1 MQLSRLQTLRSL
13 YMERLLG
20 ETYTDISL
28 TKPQNKPLNKQV
40 HESIENCNLCKR
52 HQHSKPVIGL
62 FNPTSKL
69 AFITL
74 TPMLDNQLHFLNNLK
89 AVMLQSIIQ
98 KVFNYP
104 LKDCSILSLL
114 KCDSNSLNL
123 EEEINACLPHLIW
136 QLDNS
141 ASKVIVVFGEVLP
154 KRLLN
159 LSKEESFGRVVSL
172 KTKHFLS
179 TYALEDMLKNP
190 TLKKEALAHFKIA
203 LQFLNQ
209 S

>member
-1 MQLSRLQTLRSL
+1 
-13 YMERLLG
+13 MERLLG

-28 TKPQNKPLNKQV
+28 IKPQNKPLNKRV
-40 HESIENCNLCKR
+40 HEGIENCNLCKR

-74 TPMLDNQLHFLNNLK
+74 TPMLDSQLHFLNNLK
-89 AVMLQSIIQ
+89 ALMLESIIQ

-114 KCDSNSLNL
+114 KCNSNSLNL

-141 ASKVIVVFGEVLP
+141 ASKVIIVFGEVLP

-159 LSKEESFGRVVSL
+159 LSKEESFGRIVSL

>member
-1 MQLSRLQTLRSL
+1 
-13 YMERLLG
+13 MERLLG

-52 HQHSKPVIGL
+52 YQHSKPVIGL

-74 TPMLDNQLHFLNNLK
+74 TPMLDSQLHFLNNLK
-89 AVMLQSIIQ
+89 AVMLESIIQ

-141 ASKVIVVFGEVLP
+141 ASKVIIVFGEILP
-154 KRLLN
+154 RRLLN
-159 LSKEESFGRVVSL
+159 LSKEESFGRIVSL
-172 KTKHFLS
+172 KSKHFLS

>member
-1 MQLSRLQTLRSL
+1 
-13 YMERLLG
+13 MERLLG

-40 HESIENCNLCKR
+40 HEGIGNCNLCKR

-74 TPMLDNQLHFLNNLK
+74 TPMLDSQLHFLNNLK
-89 AVMLQSIIQ
+89 VLMLESIIQ

-159 LSKEESFGRVVSL
+159 LSKEESFGRIVSL
-172 KTKHFLS
+172 KSKHFLS

>member
-1 MQLSRLQTLRSL
+1 MQHSRLQTLRSL

-20 ETYTDISL
+20 ETYTNTSL
-28 TKPQNKPLNKQV
+28 TNPQNKPLNKQI
-40 HESIENCNLCKR
+40 HEGIENCNLCKR

-74 TPMLDNQLHFLNNLK
+74 TPMLDSQLHFLNNLK
-89 AVMLQSIIQ
+89 ALMLESIIQ

-159 LSKEESFGRVVSL
+159 LSKEESFGHVVSL
-172 KTKHFLS
+172 KSKHFLS
-179 TYALEDMLKNP
+179 TYSLEDMLKNP
-190 TLKKEALAHFKIA
+190 TLKKKR
-203 LQFLNQ
+203 
-209 S
+209 

>member
-1 MQLSRLQTLRSL
+1 M
-13 YMERLLG
+13 G

-28 TKPQNKPLNKQV
+28 IKPQNKPLNKQV
-40 HESIENCNLCKR
+40 HEGIENCNLCKR
-52 HQHSKPVIGL
+52 HQHSKPITGL

-74 TPMLDNQLHFLNNLK
+74 TPMLDSQLNFLNNLK
-89 AVMLQSIIQ
+89 ALMLENIIQ

-104 LKDCSILSLL
+104 LKDCNILSLL

-141 ASKVIVVFGEVLP
+141 ASKVIVVFGEILP
-154 KRLLN
+154 RRLLN
-159 LSKEESFGRVVSL
+159 LSKEESFGRIVSF

-179 TYALEDMLKNP
+179 THALEDMLKNP
-190 TLKKEALAHFKIA
+190 TLKKEALAHFKVV

>member
-1 MQLSRLQTLRSL
+1 MQHSRLQTLRSL

-20 ETYTDISL
+20 ETYTNTSL
-28 TKPQNKPLNKQV
+28 TNPQNKPLNKQI
-40 HESIENCNLCKR
+40 HEGIENCNLCKR

-74 TPMLDNQLHFLNNLK
+74 TPMLDSQLHFLNNLK
-89 AVMLQSIIQ
+89 ALMLESIIQ

-159 LSKEESFGRVVSL
+159 LSKEESFGHVVSL
-172 KTKHFLS
+172 KSKHFLS
-179 TYALEDMLKNP
+179 TYSLEDMLKNP

>member
-1 MQLSRLQTLRSL
+1 MQHLRFQTLRSL

-20 ETYTDISL
+20 ETYTNISL

-40 HESIENCNLCKR
+40 HEGIENCNLCKR
-52 HQHSKPVIGL
+52 YQHSKPVIGL
-62 FNPTSKL
+62 FNPTSKI

-74 TPMLDNQLHFLNNLK
+74 TPMLDGQLHFLNNLK
-89 AVMLQSIIQ
+89 AAMLESIIQ

-179 TYALEDMLKNP
+179 TYSLEDMLKNP

>member
-1 MQLSRLQTLRSL
+1 
-13 YMERLLG
+13 MERLLG

-28 TKPQNKPLNKQV
+28 IKPQNKPLNKQV

-52 HQHSKPVIGL
+52 HQHSKPITGL

-74 TPMLDNQLHFLNNLK
+74 TPMLDSQLHFLNNLK
-89 AVMLQSIIQ
+89 AAMLESIIQ

-141 ASKVIVVFGEVLP
+141 ASKVIIVFGEVLP

-159 LSKEESFGRVVSL
+159 LSKEESFGRIVSL

>member
-89 AVMLQSIIQ
+89 ALMLESIIQ

-141 ASKVIVVFGEVLP
+141 ASKVIIVFGEILP

>member
-1 MQLSRLQTLRSL
+1 
-13 YMERLLG
+13 MERLLG

-104 LKDCSILSLL
+104 LKDCNILSLL

-159 LSKEESFGRVVSL
+159 LSKEESFGRIVSL

>member
-1 MQLSRLQTLRSL
+1 
-13 YMERLLG
+13 MERLLG

-28 TKPQNKPLNKQV
+28 IKPQNKPLNKQV

-52 HQHSKPVIGL
+52 HQHSKPITGL

-74 TPMLDNQLHFLNNLK
+74 TPMLDSQLHFLNNLK
-89 AVMLQSIIQ
+89 ALMLESIIQ

-104 LKDCSILSLL
+104 LKDCNILSLL

-141 ASKVIVVFGEVLP
+141 ASKVIVVFGEILP

-179 TYALEDMLKNP
+179 THALENMLKNP

>member
-1 MQLSRLQTLRSL
+1 
-13 YMERLLG
+13 MERLLG

-28 TKPQNKPLNKQV
+28 IKHQNKPLNKQV
-40 HESIENCNLCKR
+40 HEDIENCNLCKR
-52 HQHSKPVIGL
+52 HQHSKPITGL

-74 TPMLDNQLHFLNNLK
+74 TPMLDSQLHFLNNLK
-89 AVMLQSIIQ
+89 AAMLESIIQ

-114 KCDSNSLNL
+114 KCNSNSLNL
-123 EEEINACLPHLIW
+123 EEEINACLPHLTW

-141 ASKVIVVFGEVLP
+141 ASKVIIVFGEILP

-159 LSKEESFGRVVSL
+159 LSKEESFGRIVSL

>member
-1 MQLSRLQTLRSL
+1 
-13 YMERLLG
+13 MERLLG
-20 ETYTDISL
+20 ETYTNISL

-40 HESIENCNLCKR
+40 HEGIENCNLCKR
-52 HQHSKPVIGL
+52 HQHSKPITGL

-89 AVMLQSIIQ
+89 ALMLESIIQ

-159 LSKEESFGRVVSL
+159 LSKEESFGHIVSL

-190 TLKKEALAHFKIA
+190 TLKKEALAHFKIV

>member
-1 MQLSRLQTLRSL
+1 M
-13 YMERLLG
+13 G

-28 TKPQNKPLNKQV
+28 IKPQNKPLNKQV
-40 HESIENCNLCKR
+40 HEGIENCNLCKR
-52 HQHSKPVIGL
+52 HQHSKPITGL
-62 FNPTSKL
+62 FNPTSKI

-74 TPMLDNQLHFLNNLK
+74 TPMLDSQLHFLNNLK
-89 AVMLQSIIQ
+89 ALMLESIIQ

-104 LKDCSILSLL
+104 LKDCNILSLL

-141 ASKVIVVFGEVLP
+141 ASKVIVVFGEILP

-159 LSKEESFGRVVSL
+159 LSKEESFGRIVSL

>member
-1 MQLSRLQTLRSL
+1 MQHSRLQTLRSL

-28 TKPQNKPLNKQV
+28 IKPQNKPLNKQV
-40 HESIENCNLCKR
+40 HEGIENCNLCKR
-52 HQHSKPVIGL
+52 HQHSKPITGL
-62 FNPTSKL
+62 FNPTSKI

-74 TPMLDNQLHFLNNLK
+74 TPMLDSQLHFLNNLK
-89 AVMLQSIIQ
+89 ALMLESIIQ

-104 LKDCSILSLL
+104 LKDCNILSLL

-141 ASKVIVVFGEVLP
+141 ASKVIVVFGEILP

-159 LSKEESFGRVVSL
+159 LSKEESFGRIVSL

>member
-1 MQLSRLQTLRSL
+1 
-13 YMERLLG
+13 MERLLG

-28 TKPQNKPLNKQV
+28 IKPQNKPLNKQV
-40 HESIENCNLCKR
+40 HEGIENCNLCKR

-74 TPMLDNQLHFLNNLK
+74 TPMLDSQLHFLNNLK
-89 AVMLQSIIQ
+89 AAMLGNIIQ

-154 KRLLN
+154 RRLLN
-159 LSKEESFGRVVSL
+159 LSKEESFGRIVSL
-172 KTKHFLS
+172 KSKHFLS
-179 TYALEDMLKNP
+179 THALEDMLKNP
-190 TLKKEALAHFKIA
+190 TLKKEALVHFKIA

>member
-1 MQLSRLQTLRSL
+1 
-13 YMERLLG
+13 
-20 ETYTDISL
+20 
-28 TKPQNKPLNKQV
+28 
-40 HESIENCNLCKR
+40 
-52 HQHSKPVIGL
+52 
-62 FNPTSKL
+62 
-69 AFITL
+69 
-74 TPMLDNQLHFLNNLK
+74 MLDSQLNFLNNLK
-89 AVMLQSIIQ
+89 AAMLQSIIQ
-98 KVFNYP
+98 KVFNHP

-159 LSKEESFGRVVSL
+159 LSKEESFGRIVSL

>member
-1 MQLSRLQTLRSL
+1 
-13 YMERLLG
+13 MERLLG

-40 HESIENCNLCKR
+40 HEGIENCNLCKR

-74 TPMLDNQLHFLNNLK
+74 TPMLDSQLHFLNNLK
-89 AVMLQSIIQ
+89 ALMLESIIQ

-104 LKDCSILSLL
+104 LKNCSILSLL

-123 EEEINACLPHLIW
+123 EEEINACLPHLTW
-136 QLDNS
+136 QLDNN
-141 ASKVIVVFGEVLP
+141 ASKVIVVFGEILP

-159 LSKEESFGRVVSL
+159 LSKEESFGRIVSL

>member
-1 MQLSRLQTLRSL
+1 MQHSRLQTLRSL

-20 ETYTDISL
+20 ETYTNISL

-40 HESIENCNLCKR
+40 HEGIENCNLCKR

-74 TPMLDNQLHFLNNLK
+74 TPMLDSQLHFLNNLK
-89 AVMLQSIIQ
+89 AAMLESIIQ

-141 ASKVIVVFGEVLP
+141 ASKVIVVFGEILP

-172 KTKHFLS
+172 KTKHF
-179 TYALEDMLKNP
+179 
-190 TLKKEALAHFKIA
+190 FKHLRFRGHA
-203 LQFLNQ
+203 QKPHAQKRSVSAF
-209 S
+209 

>member
-1 MQLSRLQTLRSL
+1 
-13 YMERLLG
+13 MERLLG

-28 TKPQNKPLNKQV
+28 IKPQNKPLNKQV
-40 HESIENCNLCKR
+40 HEGIENCNLCKR
-52 HQHSKPVIGL
+52 HQHSKPITGL
-62 FNPTSKL
+62 FNPTSKI

-74 TPMLDNQLHFLNNLK
+74 TPMLDSQLHFLNNLK
-89 AVMLQSIIQ
+89 AVMLESIIQ

-104 LKDCSILSLL
+104 LKDCNILSLL

-159 LSKEESFGRVVSL
+159 LSKEESFGRIVSL

-179 TYALEDMLKNP
+179 THALEDMLKNP
-190 TLKKEALAHFKIA
+190 TLKKEALAHFKIV

>member
-1 MQLSRLQTLRSL
+1 
-13 YMERLLG
+13 MERLLG

-28 TKPQNKPLNKQV
+28 IKPQNKPLNKQV
-40 HESIENCNLCKR
+40 HEGIENCNLCKR

-74 TPMLDNQLHFLNNLK
+74 TPMLDSQLHFLNNLK

-154 KRLLN
+154 KHLLN

>member
-1 MQLSRLQTLRSL
+1 M
-13 YMERLLG
+13 G

-28 TKPQNKPLNKQV
+28 IKPQNKPLNKQV
-40 HESIENCNLCKR
+40 HEGIENCNLCKR
-52 HQHSKPVIGL
+52 HQHSKPITGL

-74 TPMLDNQLHFLNNLK
+74 TPMLDGQLHFLNNLK
-89 AVMLQSIIQ
+89 ALMLESIIQ

-179 TYALEDMLKNP
+179 TYSLEDMLKNP
-190 TLKKEALAHFKIA
+190 MLKKEALAHFKIA

>member
-1 MQLSRLQTLRSL
+1 
-13 YMERLLG
+13 MERLLG

-28 TKPQNKPLNKQV
+28 IKPQNKPLNKQV
-40 HESIENCNLCKR
+40 HEGIENCNLCKR
-52 HQHSKPVIGL
+52 HQHSKPITGL

-74 TPMLDNQLHFLNNLK
+74 TPMLDGQLHFLNNLK
-89 AVMLQSIIQ
+89 ALMLESIIQ

-123 EEEINACLPHLIW
+123 EEEINACLPHLTW
-136 QLDNS
+136 QLDNN
-141 ASKVIVVFGEVLP
+141 ASKVIVVFGEILP

>member
-1 MQLSRLQTLRSL
+1 NTVLLRLVSHARKLVIEFDSK
-13 YMERLLG
+13 YINAVKVG
-20 ETYTDISL
+20 DTYTY
-28 TKPQNKPLNKQV
+28 
-40 HESIENCNLCKR
+40 SIDGDSN
-52 HQHSKPVIGL
+52 QP
-62 FNPTSKL
+62 
-69 AFITL
+69 A
-74 TPMLDNQLHFLNNLK
+74 MLE
-89 AVMLQSIIQ
+89 SIIQ

-123 EEEINACLPHLIW
+123 EEEINACLPHLTW

-141 ASKVIVVFGEVLP
+141 TSKVIVVFGEILP

-159 LSKEESFGRVVSL
+159 LSKEESFGRIVSL

>member
-20 ETYTDISL
+20 ETYTNINL

-40 HESIENCNLCKR
+40 HEGIENCNLCKR

-74 TPMLDNQLHFLNNLK
+74 TPMLDSQFHFLNNLK
-89 AVMLQSIIQ
+89 AAMLKSIIQ

-141 ASKVIVVFGEVLP
+141 ASKVIVVFGEILP

-159 LSKEESFGRVVSL
+159 LSKEESFGRIVSL
-172 KTKHFLS
+172 KTKRFLS
-179 TYALEDMLKNP
+179 THALEDMLKNP

>member
-1 MQLSRLQTLRSL
+1 
-13 YMERLLG
+13 MERLLG

-28 TKPQNKPLNKQV
+28 IKPQNKPLNKQV
-40 HESIENCNLCKR
+40 HEGIENCNLCKR
-52 HQHSKPVIGL
+52 HQHSKPITGL
-62 FNPTSKL
+62 FNPNSKI

-74 TPMLDNQLHFLNNLK
+74 TPMLDSQLHFLNNLK
-89 AVMLQSIIQ
+89 AVMLESIIQ

-104 LKDCSILSLL
+104 LKDCNILSLL

-159 LSKEESFGRVVSL
+159 LSKEESFGRIVSL

-179 TYALEDMLKNP
+179 THALEDMLKNP

>member
-1 MQLSRLQTLRSL
+1 
-13 YMERLLG
+13 MERLLG
-20 ETYTDISL
+20 ETYTNISL

-40 HESIENCNLCKR
+40 HEGIENCNLCKR

-89 AVMLQSIIQ
+89 ALMLESIIQ

-123 EEEINACLPHLIW
+123 EEEINACLPHLTW

-141 ASKVIVVFGEVLP
+141 ASKVIILFGEILL

-159 LSKEESFGRVVSL
+159 LSKEESFGRIMSL
-172 KTKHFLS
+172 KTKNFLS

-190 TLKKEALAHFKIA
+190 TLKKEALTHFKIA
-203 LQFLNQ
+203 LQFLNRF
-209 S
+209 

>member
-1 MQLSRLQTLRSL
+1 MQHSRLQTLRSL

-28 TKPQNKPLNKQV
+28 TTPQNKPLNKQV
-40 HESIENCNLCKR
+40 HEGIENCNLCKR
-52 HQHSKPVIGL
+52 YQHSKPVVGL
-62 FNPTSKL
+62 FNAQSKIT
-69 AFITL
+69 FITL
-74 TPMLDNQLHFLNNLK
+74 TPMLDSQLHFLNNLK
-89 AVMLQSIIQ
+89 AVMLESIIQ

-104 LKDCSILSLL
+104 LKDCNILSLL

-123 EEEINACLPHLIW
+123 EEEINACLPHLTW

-159 LSKEESFGRVVSL
+159 LSKEESFGRIVSL

>member
-1 MQLSRLQTLRSL
+1 
-13 YMERLLG
+13 MERLLG

-28 TKPQNKPLNKQV
+28 IKPQNKPLNKQV
-40 HESIENCNLCKR
+40 HEGIENCNLCKR

-74 TPMLDNQLHFLNNLK
+74 TPMLDSQLHFLNNLK
-89 AVMLQSIIQ
+89 AVMLESIIQ

-179 TYALEDMLKNP
+179 TYSLEDMLKNP
-190 TLKKEALAHFKIA
+190 MLKKEALAHFKIA

>member
-1 MQLSRLQTLRSL
+1 
-13 YMERLLG
+13 MERLLG

-74 TPMLDNQLHFLNNLK
+74 TSMLDNQLHFLNNLK

-104 LKDCSILSLL
+104 LKDCNILSLL

-141 ASKVIVVFGEVLP
+141 ASKVIVVFGEILP

-159 LSKEESFGRVVSL
+159 LSKEESFGRIVSL

>member
-1 MQLSRLQTLRSL
+1 
-13 YMERLLG
+13 MERLLG
-20 ETYTDISL
+20 ETYTNISL

-89 AVMLQSIIQ
+89 VLMLQSIIQ

-104 LKDCSILSLL
+104 LKDCNILSLL

-141 ASKVIVVFGEVLP
+141 ASKVIIVFGEVLP

-159 LSKEESFGRVVSL
+159 LSKEESFGRIVSL

>member
-1 MQLSRLQTLRSL
+1 
-13 YMERLLG
+13 MERLLG

-28 TKPQNKPLNKQV
+28 IKPQNKPLNKQV
-40 HESIENCNLCKR
+40 HEGIENCNLCKR
-52 HQHSKPVIGL
+52 HQHSKPITGL
-62 FNPTSKL
+62 FNPTSKI

-74 TPMLDNQLHFLNNLK
+74 TPMLDSQLHFLNNLK
-89 AVMLQSIIQ
+89 AVMLESIIQ

-104 LKDCSILSLL
+104 LKDCNILSLL

-159 LSKEESFGRVVSL
+159 LSKEESFGRIVSL

-179 TYALEDMLKNP
+179 THALEDMLKNP

>member
-1 MQLSRLQTLRSL
+1 MQHSRFQTLRSL

-20 ETYTDISL
+20 ETYTNISL

-62 FNPTSKL
+62 FNPISKL

-74 TPMLDNQLHFLNNLK
+74 TPMLDSQLHFLNNLK
-89 AVMLQSIIQ
+89 AAMLESIIQ

-159 LSKEESFGRVVSL
+159 LSKEESFGRIVSL

-179 TYALEDMLKNP
+179 THALEDMLKNP

>member
-1 MQLSRLQTLRSL
+1 
-13 YMERLLG
+13 MERLLG

-28 TKPQNKPLNKQV
+28 IKPQNKPLNKQV

-52 HQHSKPVIGL
+52 HQHSKPITGL

-74 TPMLDNQLHFLNNLK
+74 TPMLDSQLHFLNNLK
-89 AVMLQSIIQ
+89 ALMLESIIQ

-123 EEEINACLPHLIW
+123 EEEINACLPHLTW